1 MKYFKLVKTKQEGI
15 STWTLMILQ
24 FLRLG
29 VTYETS
35 HGKHY
40 GILFGLG
47 RFEINFIL
55 RFWNPGLIIWTSKDG
70 YDA

>member
-1 MKYFKLVKTKQEGI
+1 MKYLQLVKTKEKDI
-15 STWTLMILQ
+15 STWTLKIL

-40 GILFGLG
+40 GIVLG
-47 RFEINFIL
+47 IGRLELNFIL
-55 RFWNPGLIIWTSKDG
+55 RFWNPGLMIWASKDS